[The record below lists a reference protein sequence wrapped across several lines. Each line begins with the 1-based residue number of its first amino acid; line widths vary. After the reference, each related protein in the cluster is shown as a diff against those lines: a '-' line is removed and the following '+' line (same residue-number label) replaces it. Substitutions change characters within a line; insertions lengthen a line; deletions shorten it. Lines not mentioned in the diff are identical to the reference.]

1 MASAEGGYKTPTDY
15 IQHHL
20 SFWTQ
25 PVSDGPDGHG
35 PCGFARSMSFG
46 LGILGT
52 GAAVAR
58 CARGMTAGV
67 PGKRQAF
74 IELIFDFIDDQV
86 VSIFH
91 GDRHK
96 FIAPLALTVG
106 LWILLMNAMDFI
118 PIDWIA
124 GLAKM
129 PSAPAEFRPVATA
142 DVNTTFAL
150 AIGVWGMTIY
160 YAIKVKGL
168 GGWIKELF
176 GEPFGKNPLLW
187 PGQLP
192 VQPDRVPVQA
202 AVSLPAAV
210 RQHVRRRS
218 YLPAALGLGS
228 DRHRRHRFRMDP
240 QSRLGDLPHSDRVPA
255 GIHFHDADR
264 GVPVHGS

>member
-1 MASAEGGYKTPTDY
+1 MASADGYATPTEY

-25 PVSDGPDGHG
+25 PVSDGPMGMVHVDTLI
-35 PCGFARSMSFG
+35 MSGLLGVVG
-46 LGILGT
+46 LGLLWLG
-52 GAAVAR
+52 
-58 CARGMTAGV
+58 ARGMTVGV

-74 IELIFDFIDDQV
+74 VELIFEFIDDQV

-124 GLAKM
+124 GLAKLIGVG
-129 PSAPAEFRPVATA
+129 EFRPVATA

-150 AIGVWGMTIY
+150 AIGVWCLTIY

-176 GEPFGKNPLLW
+176 CEPFGKNPLLW
-187 PGQLP
+187 PCNFLFNLIEYLSKPLSHSLRLFGNMYAGEVIFLLLW
-192 VQPDRVPVQA
+192 VWA
-202 AVSLPAAV
+202 ATGLVGTAFAWI
-210 RQHVRRRS
+210 
-218 YLPAALGLGS
+218 LGLGW
-228 DRHRRHRFRMDP
+228 
-240 QSRLGDLPHSDRVPA
+240 A
-255 GIHFHDADR
+255 IFHILIVCLQAYIFMTLTVVYLAMAHE
-264 GVPVHGS
+264 GH